1 MLGSLIGP
9 VVLALAR
16 LSTHVYLIHGR
27 TVRSRTR
34 FSPVKP
40 PAFEYARPESVADTV
55 ALLASEGE
63 RAKVLAGGQSLVAL
77 MNLRLAAPELVVDIG
92 RLDELRYVRRNGVL
106 RIGALTTQ
114 RTIEKDDSIARS
126 CPLLAEAVGHIA
138 HAAIRNRGTVGGSIA
153 HADPAA
159 ELPLVMLALGGEATV
174 ASAAGTRQ
182 VSADDFFRGFLMTAI
197 EPHELLTEVSLPL
210 ARENEGFAFEEF
222 ARRPGDFGLVSVAC
236 RVTREGDG
244 VASARVVLGGMG
256 AAPVVL
262 EGLDALGDGS
272 PDEAAE
278 AAGAATEALEPA
290 ADIHASLAYR
300 VHLARELTK
309 RAVRRAAGGGA

>member
-1 MLGSLIGP
+1 
-9 VVLALAR
+9 
-16 LSTHVYLIHGR
+16 
-27 TVRSRTR
+27 
-34 FSPVKP
+34 VKP
-40 PAFEYARPESVADTV
+40 AAFEYARPESVAEAL
-55 ALLASEGE
+55 ALLAGEGE

-92 RLDELRYVRRNGVL
+92 RLEELRYVRQNGAL

-114 RTIEKDDSIARS
+114 RTVEHDGSIAAS

-174 ASAAGTRQ
+174 ASAAGTR
-182 VSADDFFRGFLMTAI
+182 VVPADDFFHGFLVTAI
-197 EPHELLTEVSLPL
+197 EPHELLTEISLPL
-210 ARENEGFAFEEF
+210 AGEDEGFAFEEF

-236 RVTREGDG
+236 RVTRQGDG

-256 AAPVVL
+256 HAPVLL
-262 EGLDALGDGS
+262 EGLDALGGIS

-278 AAGAATEALEPA
+278 AAGAAAAALEA
-290 ADIHASLAYR
+290 VADIHASTAYR
-300 VHLARELTK
+300 SHLARELTK
-309 RAVRRAAGGGA
+309 RAVRRAAAGGA